1 MVPDKR
7 EMMIKRNQL
16 GVIFNAYQGRVK
28 KVLTVC
34 SAGCLRSPTAAHILS
49 SPPFN
54 FNTRCA
60 GTSEEYAIVPVTEAL
75 VAWADVILVMDQ
87 SQRDYIMAMQNK
99 MFNETQCTM
108 NEFEFKPIHNLE
120 IEDEYD
126 YRNPKLVK
134 IMTAKFQEI
143 FKNDLINND
152 WN

>member
-1 MVPDKR
+1 
-7 EMMIKRNQL
+7 MIKRNQL
-16 GVIFNAYQGRVK
+16 GVIFNAYQGKYK

-49 SPPFN
+49 SPPWN

-87 SQRDYIMAMQNK
+87 FQWQHIMDMQNK

-108 NEFEFKPIHNLE
+108 NEFEFKPIINLE
-120 IEDEYD
+120 IEDNYS
-126 YRNPKLVK
+126 YRDPKLVE
-134 IMTAKFQEI
+134 IMTEKFKELFPI
-143 FKNDLINND
+143 EG
-152 WN
+152 